1 MSILSDLKVRGYDI
15 VATALNGEDSIS
27 ILQGLNKIVLALGN
41 EADGLSGSILGIS
54 NYRCKV
60 PIRRENIE
68 SLNVAACGAICMYI
82 SSAKC

>member
-1 MSILSDLKVRGYDI
+1 MNIVSDLKVRGYN
-15 VATALNGEDSIS
+15 VVSTALSGDDPPSV
-27 ILQGLNKIVLALGN
+27 LKGLNKIALAFGN
-41 EADGLSGSILGIS
+41 EADGLSESILRIS